1 LTAVATPPLVR
12 IVEREALVYARLWR
26 GLVFSTFVQPVLY
39 LAAMGIGLG
48 DLVSAHSGKIDGLT
62 YLQFIAPGLLV
73 ASAMQLAASESLWP
87 VLGGA
92 KWMRQF
98 HGVVATPIGA
108 GELYGGFVL
117 WTAVRSMF
125 GAAAFL
131 LVAALLGAIPSAWG
145 ILAIPAAALCAA
157 AFSALLAAFSITVES
172 DASFPMIMRLGI
184 LPLFLFSGT
193 FFPISQLPT
202 ALQPLAA
209 LSPLWHGVELAR
221 AATTGTFDAAAI
233 AAHIAVLVAC
243 IAAGAAVGK
252 RTFARRLTA

>member
-1 LTAVATPPLVR
+1 MATPPLVR
-12 IVEREALVYARLWR
+12 VVEREALVYARLWR
-26 GLVFSTFVQPVLY
+26 GLVFSMFVQPVLY

-62 YLQFIAPGLLV
+62 YLQFVAPGLLV
-73 ASAMQLAASESLWP
+73 ASAMQLAAGESMWP

-117 WTAVRSMF
+117 WNALRAML
-125 GAAAFL
+125 GAAPFL

-145 ILAIPAAALCAA
+145 VLAIPAAGLCAA
-157 AFSALLAAFSITVES
+157 AFSALLAAYSITVDS

-193 FFPISQLPT
+193 FFPISQLPS

-221 AATTGTFDAAAI
+221 AATTGTFHPVAI
-233 AAHIAVLVAC
+233 VAHVAVLVAC
-243 IAAGAAVGK
+243 IAAGAAAGS
-252 RTFARRLTA
+252 RTFARRLAA